1 MKELALAHLVSTSIG
16 LLCLVGVLRCS
27 STPPAV
33 TVAPPAWVVCL
44 PPAPGQLRAVGV
56 AAARIKPEDTID
68 EACGHAR
75 TALARAVAAQ
85 VISAS
90 LAVSWEST
98 DYGEA
103 ASAAEV
109 PPGLEEQV
117 AANASNLDSWVDPS
131 TGNGYC
137 LAAVPMDQGG
147 GACTAALAEVPDLC
161 DGPEGGR
168 PAWTDKIPAGPG
180 TMFAVGVGRNW
191 AYRAN
196 AMDDAVVDGMG
207 QLSSSLT
214 STVSGVLSKAETTLG
229 VRFAAQEYLSS
240 KTALSG
246 AQPVAWWT
254 DPDGGKMYVL
264 MCLPLA
270 GVKVH
275 LASAAAPAAQAPAAP
290 DGPADPEQFHEQKL
304 EKLRNLLDSE
314 L

>member
-1 MKELALAHLVSTSIG
+1 
-16 LLCLVGVLRCS
+16 
-27 STPPAV
+27 
-33 TVAPPAWVVCL
+33 VVCL

-90 LAVSWEST
+90 MAVSWEST

-103 ASAAEV
+103 ASAVNV
-109 PPGLEEQV
+109 PEGLEEQV
-117 AANASNLDSWVDPS
+117 AASAATLDTWVDPS

-137 LAAVPMDQGG
+137 LAAVPAEQ
-147 GACTAALAEVPDLC
+147 GACGAAASQVADLC
-161 DGPEGGR
+161 GGPGGGR
-168 PAWTDKIPAGPG
+168 PSWTDSIPSAPG
-180 TMFAVGVGRNW
+180 TLLAVGVGRNW

-207 QLSSSLT
+207 ALSSSLS
-214 STVSGVLSKAETTLG
+214 STVSGVLTKAESLLG
-229 VRFAAQEYLSS
+229 TRVAAEEYLSS
-240 KTALSG
+240 KTALNGS
-246 AQPVAWWT
+246 QPVAWWT

-275 LASAAAPAAQAPAAP
+275 LASTAASAPSAEAPP
-290 DGPADPEQFHEQKL
+290 EGSADPEGFHEQKL